1 MKNNVVM
8 CSMAAVF
15 CFLVGCAST
24 QTAKPAKQAKEIE
37 RVIVDYKGAA
47 LGADIPSWVEAAVE
61 DDYITLQNLPEFKD
75 KDRLPVIAV
84 ERGKNLDLL
93 KSWANNFSAQA
104 QVSRAIQNKVSA
116 EFGGNQEGDKN
127 AEENANFVKELVATF
142 SNTKISG
149 LKKERD
155 YWVKMK
161 TRDNYNKT
169 EEQQYEYYVL
179 YSIDNKD
186 LQHQIDVALGKVA
199 AQTQVQKEMK
209 NEVKDALAKLKSED
223 ISTSN

>member
-1 MKNNVVM
+1 MNKNAVVG
-8 CSMAAVF
+8 SIFAVL
-15 CFLVGCAST
+15 CFVVGCSST
-24 QTAKPAKQAKEIE
+24 QTAKHVKQGKEIE
-37 RVIVDYKGAA
+37 RVVVDYKGSV
-47 LGADIPSWVEAAVE
+47 LGAEIPAWVEAAIN
-61 DDYITLQNLPEFKD
+61 DDFVSLQNLPEFKD

-127 AEENANFVKELVATF
+127 IEENSNFIKELVATF

-149 LKKERD
+149 FKKERD

-169 EEQQYEYYVL
+169 EEQEYEYYVL
-179 YSIDNKD
+179 YSISNKD
-186 LQHQIDVALGKVA
+186 LQYQIDVALGKIAVKN
-199 AQTQVQKEMK
+199 QKQQELK
-209 NEVKDALAKLKSED
+209 NEVKDVLAKLKSED
-223 ISTSN
+223 LSTSD

>member
-1 MKNNVVM
+1 MKKNIVV
-8 CSMAAVF
+8 CGVAAIS

-24 QTAKPAKQAKEIE
+24 KTAKPAKQAKEIE
-37 RVIVDYKGAA
+37 RVMVDYKGAA
-47 LGADIPSWVEAAVE
+47 LGTGIPLWVEAAVN
-61 DDYITLQNLPEFKD
+61 DDYVALQNLPEFKD

-155 YWVKMK
+155 YWIKMK

-199 AQTQVQKEMK
+199 SHS
-209 NEVKDALAKLKSED
+209 LAE
-223 ISTSN
+223 TGP

>member
-1 MKNNVVM
+1 MK
-8 CSMAAVF
+8 
-15 CFLVGCAST
+15 
-24 QTAKPAKQAKEIE
+24 Q
-37 RVIVDYKGAA
+37 Y
-47 LGADIPSWVEAAVE
+47 W
-61 DDYITLQNLPEFKD
+61 
-75 KDRLPVIAV
+75 
-84 ERGKNLDLL
+84 
-93 KSWANNFSAQA
+93 
-104 QVSRAIQNKVSA
+104 
-116 EFGGNQEGDKN
+116 
-127 AEENANFVKELVATF
+127 AEENANFIKELVATF

-161 TRDNYNKT
+161 IRDNYNKT

-179 YSIDNKD
+179 YSISNKD

-223 ISTSN
+223 LSTSN